1 MIDIELPLDDNTIR
15 GLKAGDAVSITGR
28 LYTARD
34 AAHKLMVEIISSGR
48 PLPFDIRGQTIYY
61 TGPCP
66 SGPGRV
72 TGSAGP
78 TTSGRMDVYTP
89 MLLDAGLKGMIGKGK
104 RSPQVKASM
113 IKNNAVYFAVT
124 GGAGALI
131 ARCIKECR
139 DIAFSELGTE
149 AIKELYVKDLPCIVA
164 TDSYGND
171 LYETEIKKY
180 ERSSGN
186 G

>member
-1 MIDIELPLDDNTIR
+1 MIKIMLPLDDSIIKE
-15 GLKAGDAVSITGR
+15 LKAGDQVSVTGR

-34 AAHKLMVEIISSGR
+34 AAHRIMSQIISSGGQ
-48 PLPFDIRGQTIYY
+48 LPFDIRGQTIYY

-66 SGPGRV
+66 PWHGKV

-89 MLLDAGLKGMIGKGK
+89 MLLEGGLKGMIGKGK
-104 RSPQVKASM
+104 RSKEVKASM
-113 IKNNAVYFAVT
+113 IKNTAVYFAVT

-149 AIKELYVKDLPCIVA
+149 AIKEMYVEDLPCVVA
-164 TDSYGND
+164 TDAYGND

-180 ERSSGN
+180 ERSSEN